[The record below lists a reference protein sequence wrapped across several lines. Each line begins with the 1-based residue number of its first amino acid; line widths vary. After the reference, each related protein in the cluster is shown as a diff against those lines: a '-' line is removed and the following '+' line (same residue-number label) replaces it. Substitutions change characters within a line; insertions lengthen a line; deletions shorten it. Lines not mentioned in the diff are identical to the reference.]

1 MKEKKYAGKLQHDVG
16 ISIMLAALFLS
27 AIVLSLGDEYSF
39 TENLIM
45 VIASFLIAAIASL
58 GFITLAVILA
68 GLATVSFLG
77 IKIFMVFS
85 QGMMIEPVSF
95 LWIVIPGLTVVGCVL
110 YVNGQNKMIIENALL
125 KRQVEELVMIDPL
138 TNLYNLR
145 SMFMD
150 MQTQVSFAERNNQAI
165 SLMVIKLKYHEEL
178 KKVLKPSQYEQVL
191 IKISKVVVHTVRLE
205 DRVYAIDDNGTLAII
220 LTTDRKGCSSV
231 YDRVRRNMEKP
242 ETFADISSHP
252 IRVEV
257 QIGYL
262 QYNKEEF
269 QRDARLFLARVQE
282 EADYDAY
289 G

>member
-1 MKEKKYAGKLQHDVG
+1 MKEKKYAGKLQHDIG
-16 ISIMLAALFLS
+16 ISIMFAALFIG
-27 AIVLSLGDEYSF
+27 AVVLAVGGSPLF

-45 VIASFLIAAIASL
+45 VVSVFVIAVIASL

-68 GLATVSFLG
+68 ALSTVTYLGVKLFL
-77 IKIFMVFS
+77 VFS
-85 QGMMIEPVSF
+85 QNNTIEPISF
-95 LWIVIPGLTVVGCVL
+95 LWIVIPGLTVLGCVL

-165 SLMVIKLKYHEEL
+165 SLMVIKLKYHDEL
-178 KKVLKPSQYEQVL
+178 KKVLKSSQYEQVL
-191 IKISKVVVHTVRLE
+191 VKISKIVVMTVRLE

-231 YDRVRRNMEKP
+231 YDRVRRNMEKADA
-242 ETFADISSHP
+242 FADISSSP

-257 QIGYL
+257 QIGFL

-269 QRDARLFLARVQE
+269 QRDARLFLQKVQE
-282 EADYDAY
+282 EADFDAY
-289 G
+289 